1 MMRTGMPMRE
11 VDDTDLA
18 MYLQGLAHMARRARG
33 EHGDPPAAEKP
44 DSKKPQVIELR
55 RGYIDEFFG

>member
-11 VDDTDLA
+11 VDNTDLA
-18 MYLQGLAHMARRARG
+18 MYLQVLAHMARRARG

-55 RGYIDEFFG
+55 RGYIDEFFR

>member
-18 MYLQGLAHMARRARG
+18 MYLQVLAHMSRRARG
-33 EHGDPPAAEKP
+33 EAGGQGAAEKP
-44 DSKKPQVIELR
+44 DGKTPQVIELR